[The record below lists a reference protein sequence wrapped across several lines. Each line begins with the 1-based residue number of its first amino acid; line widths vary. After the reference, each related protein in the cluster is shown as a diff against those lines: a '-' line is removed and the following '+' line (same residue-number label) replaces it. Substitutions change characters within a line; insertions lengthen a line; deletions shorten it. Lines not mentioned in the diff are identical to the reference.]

1 MHIGLLD
8 SFEMWPAPQPYFLH
22 DATERGGRARMWP
35 VLRSDNALILYI
47 SIVFILLYIIVSSI

>member
-8 SFEMWPAPQPYFLH
+8 SFETWPAPQPYFLH
-22 DATERGGRARMWP
+22 DATERIGRARIWP

-47 SIVFILLYIIVSSI
+47 NCFYFVIHNSF